1 MEYAIGAL
9 AVLLLALVAAHSYMA
24 YKGIARRIKDPS
36 NAIMLRPNLGITIPF
51 TTLSL
56 TLLLFAYP
64 EYNSYNTFEGPHD
77 IPGMTMMLVFFVL
90 TFQMGWIPSL
100 NWNCLEPGVAHVT
113 RKFGFRQADVDASQV
128 VYWHGETN
136 GGALAA
142 SVYDLDDPLLRNIIL
157 SDVDDKPLF
166 GAAYSRNCKAVV
178 AWVKAYCPQAL
189 VYISKPK
196 RRENDK

>member
-9 AVLLLALVAAHSYMA
+9 AVLLLALVVAHSYMA
-24 YKGIARRIKDPS
+24 HKGVVRRIKDPS
-36 NAIMLRPNLGITIPF
+36 NAIMLRPNLGVTIPF
-51 TTLSL
+51 TLGSL
-56 TLLLFAYP
+56 MCLLIAYPMYGISTVSSAMSGTLL
-64 EYNSYNTFEGPHD
+64 
-77 IPGMTMMLVFFVL
+77 MLVFFVL
-90 TFQMGWIPSL
+90 TFPMGWIPSL

-128 VYWHGETN
+128 VYWHGETK
-136 GGALAA
+136 GGAY
-142 SVYDLDDPLLRNIIL
+142 SVDIYDLDYPNFGAITL

-178 AWVKAYCPQAL
+178 AWVKAYCPQAV